1 MRSSQCRVLYA
12 AEPGEGNLP
21 YSGSAA
27 GRAGLL
33 PLGLEKPLE
42 SSHLL
47 RRRPISRPDHTLDDP
62 PLPVDDERLR
72 VAPHLVAVT
81 DLMLGVH
88 QHREGQP
95 QVANEGLD
103 GLLAGLVLA
112 DREQD
117 EATIAQPLVELF
129 HRRHLLATRRAPR
142 GPEIQQD
149 HLAPQAREP
158 HRLPGQV
165 GDGEVGCER
174 RRASL
179 ERRQAD
185 HRRQPDRR
193 GGERD
198 SQAAAARHRCWATN
212 RAAPTVTRT
221 MLVSWADVRFPTT
234 TGFTRKNSTK
244 KRAPEAKTRYQQKI
258 VPSGCGVRRQRHR
271 SAKMARYARV
281 S

>member
-1 MRSSQCRVLYA
+1 VLEVAPTRSAPRPPENRTASRTARGITNVRPVRRLPFMHSSRCRVLYA

-21 YSGSAA
+21 YLGSAA

-33 PLGLEKPLE
+33 HLGLEKPLE
-42 SSHLL
+42 SRHLL

-72 VAPHLVAVT
+72 VTPHLVAVT

-95 QVANEGLD
+95 QVANAGLD
-103 GLLAGLVLA
+103 GLLAHLVLA
-112 DREQD
+112 AREQD
-117 EATIAQPLVELF
+117 EATIAQQLVELSD
-129 HRRHLLATRRAPR
+129 RRHLIATRRAPC

-149 HLAPQAREP
+149 PLAPQAREP

-165 GDGEVGCER
+165 GDGEIWCER

-179 ERRQAD
+179 ERRQAN

-198 SQAAAARHRCWATN
+198 AQAAAARHRCWATR

-221 MLVSWADVRFPTT
+221 MLVSWAALRFPPTT
-234 TGFTRKNSTK
+234 RF
-244 KRAPEAKTRYQQKI
+244 P
-258 VPSGCGVRRQRHR
+258 
-271 SAKMARYARV
+271 
-281 S
+281 